1 MHILLKNVT
10 ENRELR
16 IRDVMHTMLINV
28 IENAE

>member
-1 MHILLKNVT
+1 MYILLKNVT

-16 IRDVMHTMLINV
+16 IRDVMHTMFINV